1 VAKTYTARLATRVTA
16 NVDTRLRQFAL
27 LSRRRLSH
35 VLDDVLDSALPSAE
49 ELSAEFARRAGH
61 GRNRSKLT
69 CPSPHPVP
77 PATRRHQRQHMPSP
91 KAARTG
97 RAGGCAEQWPPSR
110 YSRPPRR
117 R

>member
-1 VAKTYTARLATRVTA
+1 VPKTYTARLATRVTA

-27 LSRRRLSH
+27 LSRQRLSH

-49 ELSAEFARRAGH
+49 ELSAELARRASH
-61 GRNRSKLT
+61 RRNRGAPT
-69 CPSPHPVP
+69 CPSPHPMP
-77 PATRRHQRQHMPSP
+77 PAARRHQRPHLAPS

-97 RAGGCAEQWPPSR
+97 HAGGCTAQWPPSR